1 MSDRPALQLPMS
13 SDPHA
18 PLPEDLAPARG
29 PGSEELDLLRIV
41 CAVAWCDGD
50 FSAEE
55 QRLLAKLVARYL
67 TPPGGEGPSTEA
79 VEIIAARA
87 ASRELLNTL
96 ARALPSLEDRQLAL
110 KLAFMMVLVGR
121 APGDR
126 EAINPREKQAY
137 RQLVDAVALPE
148 EEVEATEWAARQEL
162 REHRGGW
169 LDLLRQ
175 SFRGLAGGPEDDL
188 LADSGTPR
196 H

>member
-1 MSDRPALQLPMS
+1 MS
-13 SDPHA
+13 SDPHNA
-18 PLPEDLAPARG
+18 LPEDLAPASG
-29 PGSEELDLLRIV
+29 PGAEELDLLRLV

-67 TPPGGEGPSTEA
+67 TPPDGEGPSSEA

-87 ASRELLNTL
+87 AAPELIETL
-96 ARALPSLEDRQLAL
+96 AHALPSPEDRQLAL

-126 EAINPREKQAY
+126 EAINPREKATY
-137 RQLVDAVALPE
+137 RQLVEALALPE
-148 EEVEATEWAARQEL
+148 DEVEATEWAGRQEL
-162 REHRGGW
+162 QAHRGGW

-175 SFRGLAGGPEDDL
+175 RFGGLGAWPDDTL
-188 LADSGTPR
+188 LAEPGAP
-196 H
+196 HL

>member
-1 MSDRPALQLPMS
+1 MSSRPAPQTPMS
-13 SDPHA
+13 SDPHD
-18 PLPEDLAPARG
+18 PLPEDLTPSSG
-29 PGSEELDLLRIV
+29 PGAEELDLLRLV

-67 TPPGGEGPSTEA
+67 TPPDGEGPSSEA

-87 ASRELLNTL
+87 AAPELIETL
-96 ARALPSLEDRQLAL
+96 AHALPSPEDRQLAL

-126 EAINPREKQAY
+126 EAINPREKATY
-137 RQLVDAVALPE
+137 RQLVEALALPE
-148 EEVEATEWAARQEL
+148 DEVEATEWAGRQEL
-162 REHRGGW
+162 QAHRGGW

-175 SFRGLAGGPEDDL
+175 RFGGLGAWPDDTL
-188 LADSGTPR
+188 LAEPGAP
-196 H
+196 HL